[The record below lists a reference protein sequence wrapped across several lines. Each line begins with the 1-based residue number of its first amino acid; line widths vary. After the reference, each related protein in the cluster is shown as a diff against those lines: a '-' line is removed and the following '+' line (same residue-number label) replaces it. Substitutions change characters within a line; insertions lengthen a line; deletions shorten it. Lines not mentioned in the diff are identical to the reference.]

1 MPSAVTRHL
10 PALGLAVLLGG
21 SGVLHLVRP
30 GIYRPLIPR
39 ALGRP
44 DPWVRWSGYAELAC
58 AAALVAPPTRRAG
71 GWASA
76 VLLVAVFPGNVTLA
90 VRSRP
95 DARFWAARPGPA
107 WGRLPLQ
114 VPLVAW
120 AVSVARRA
128 G

>member
-1 MPSAVTRHL
+1 MSSTATRHL
-10 PALGLAVLLGG
+10 PAPGLAALLGG
-21 SGVLHLVRP
+21 WGVLHLVRP

-58 AAALVAPPTRRAG
+58 AAALVAPPTRRVG

-76 VLLVAVFPGNVTLA
+76 ALLVAVFPGNVTFA

-95 DARFWAARPGPA
+95 DARSWVGRPGPA
-107 WGRLPLQ
+107 WARLPLQ

-120 AVSVARRA
+120 AVGVARNA
-128 G
+128 